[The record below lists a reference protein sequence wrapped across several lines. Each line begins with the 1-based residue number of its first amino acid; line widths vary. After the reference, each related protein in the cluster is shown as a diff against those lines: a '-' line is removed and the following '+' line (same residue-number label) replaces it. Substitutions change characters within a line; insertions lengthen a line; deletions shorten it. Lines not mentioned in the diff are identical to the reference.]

1 MVEMFSSVAR
11 CIYQNMWLSGPQT
24 TPTLGLSSPR
34 STAPQLFCGYSA
46 RCRSVVLGKG
56 GHSCRSLEI
65 IARMWQP
72 LALKMSSQENRVPV
86 KVAVAAAIAYV
97 KELYEGISLR
107 DLLLEEIEYSDAS
120 DKWLVTIGFSLPET
134 KEVSTSVILPSST
147 SRELSRR
154 YKTVIIDAAS
164 GDPDSMKI
172 RTV

>member
-1 MVEMFSSVAR
+1 
-11 CIYQNMWLSGPQT
+11 
-24 TPTLGLSSPR
+24 
-34 STAPQLFCGYSA
+34 
-46 RCRSVVLGKG
+46 
-56 GHSCRSLEI
+56 
-65 IARMWQP
+65 MWQP
-72 LALKMSSQENRVPV
+72 LALKMLSQENRVPV

-134 KEVSTSVILPSST
+134 KEVSTSVILPSRT